1 MTRISAAHRDALY
14 EQIVERLSGIGD
26 ICLSVCSENYEA
38 ARRLG
43 MEYSD
48 ELRLVSQD
56 LGWGRGPGRSI
67 DLTTP
72 PDVLRRV
79 FSRMR
84 EIAASQRAS
93 EEPEWIEAR
102 DLEERNRLVTEACQ
116 HVLAGL
122 DA

>member
-1 MTRISAAHRDALY
+1 VTRISAAHRDALY

>member
-1 MTRISAAHRDALY
+1 MTKISAAHRDALY
-14 EQIVERLSGIGD
+14 EQIVDRLSGIGD
-26 ICLSVCSENYEA
+26 IWLSVCSENFEA

-56 LGWGRGPGRSI
+56 LGWGPGPGRSI

-84 EIAASQRAS
+84 DIAASQRAS
-93 EEPEWIEAR
+93 EEPEWVEAR
-102 DLEERNRLVTEACQ
+102 DLEERNRLVTEVCQ

>member
-1 MTRISAAHRDALY
+1 MIKISAAHRDALY

-26 ICLSVCSENYEA
+26 IWLSLCSENFEA

-56 LGWGRGPGRSI
+56 LGWGRGAGRSI

-84 EIAASQRAS
+84 DIAATQRAS

-102 DLEERNRLVTEACQ
+102 DLEERNRLVTEVCQ